1 MYAHSMKKTR
11 PAGASCPRG
20 ITFKKTFSHRP
31 RKPPN
36 PGPVLTLGGVT
47 RETTYLGHTR
57 SSDRPGPLLYQCFGT
72 RDRRGDFFNP
82 SLKFAPTGSRTQ
94 DLRRCYSQS
103 QELTHVSTNVDA
115 YSHPAY
121 GDTLVVSFSVPSS
134 VAYPVC
140 YTCLTRNSLPP
151 TNRIWNFGYLLHST
165 CRSSQ
170 VAESAGNPIQPDR

>member
-1 MYAHSMKKTR
+1 MRLPTWAIHGPQADLGRFFTSALAHGT
-11 PAGASCPRG
+11 GEG
-20 ITFKKTFSHRP
+20 I
-31 RKPPN
+31 
-36 PGPVLTLGGVT
+36 
-47 RETTYLGHTR
+47 
-57 SSDRPGPLLYQCFGT
+57 
-72 RDRRGDFFNP
+72 FFNP
-82 SLKFAPTGSRTQ
+82 SLKFAPPGSRTQ

-103 QELTHVSTNVDA
+103 QELTQVSTNVDA

-170 VAESAGNPIQPDR
+170 VAESAGNPIQLTGTQGIVSFPFKPFSLWIGGE